1 MKNIP
6 LLTKNILKTAG
17 VLAATFI
24 VHLSYLLN
32 GFTWLDEG
40 DIVSG
45 RTIVD
50 PLNFKA
56 IFASS
61 FGNTHFYRPLTSFI
75 VSLNKILFGFKVFG
89 YHLTSLIFLSLFVLV
104 VILAG
109 RKIFRLSRNQ
119 AFLAGLIA
127 GIHPLTWLVTGSVSY
142 VSELLV
148 VTFSWLTLVFYV
160 KSVQIKKPLSIILT
174 VASFILALLAKETAL
189 VLVPLMIIGWELMK
203 SKKYPALSVKDIRV
217 GLYLNLFL
225 TGAIY
230 LMLRFK
236 AVAAIWPLPE
246 SGLTFSEFWGT
257 RLINFVRQIAELF
270 YPLLPPLSDAVA
282 VKPISSLPALVAA
295 GLIVAAISW
304 LILIRKKHP
313 NLALAGGLVLI
324 TLLPTL
330 NLIHLPRF
338 SSPHYSFFA
347 LPAGSALIA
356 LFFSK
361 IVRTAKS
368 KAAAKILITGLLIFS
383 AVITFRGG
391 FRFQNNFTLFAP
403 AVVKSPQFREGY
415 FYLGEYYLKGG
426 NYAKAAE
433 YFEKSL
439 KKERGWLAFVD
450 ENSARINLAGI
461 YLAQNKLTEAKR
473 LLTQALRGNY
483 QPALQIFYNLALIE
497 LQLGNYNKV
506 ISLLKDRVNTKISPE
521 SAILLAYAYYKA
533 DNPFEAQRSLKRF
546 FPASYQEKI
555 SRLKLI
561 LEQDAK

>member
-415 FYLGEYYLKGG
+415 FYLGEYYLTGAG
-426 NYAKAAE
+426 SWQELELETAHGSGQRCQTQADEHRLLNRHPRRPGRRQIGVRPENALA
-433 YFEKSL
+433 
-439 KKERGWLAFVD
+439 ERGAVEGGQGQSETGKWLREGGLVD
-450 ENSARINLAGI
+450 HG
-461 YLAQNKLTEAKR
+461 
-473 LLTQALRGNY
+473 
-483 QPALQIFYNLALIE
+483 QIE
-497 LQLGNYNKV
+497 
-506 ISLLKDRVNTKISPE
+506 
-521 SAILLAYAYYKA
+521 
-533 DNPFEAQRSLKRF
+533 FEAATERLDGVKTPVHHF
-546 FPASYQEKI
+546 DPAKVTE
-555 SRLKLI
+555 RG
-561 LEQDAK
+561 